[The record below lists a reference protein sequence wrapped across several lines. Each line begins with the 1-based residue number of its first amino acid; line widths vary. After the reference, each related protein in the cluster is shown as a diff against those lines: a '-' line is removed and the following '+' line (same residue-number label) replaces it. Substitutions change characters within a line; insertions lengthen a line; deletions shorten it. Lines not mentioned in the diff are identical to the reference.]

1 MDQLNRVF
9 HPAWSIFFYHFYFS
23 FFPEGDTGPPGGD
36 PDDAESSEN
45 ELTVGAK
52 VAAKKKKTID
62 ITVKSKRFKAK
73 GAKGTGEEKGK
84 NKKELL
90 ELEMRA
96 KAIKSLLEKKV

>member
-1 MDQLNRVF
+1 M
-9 HPAWSIFFYHFYFS
+9 
-23 FFPEGDTGPPGGD
+23 
-36 PDDAESSEN
+36 
-45 ELTVGAK
+45 TVGAK

-96 KAIKSLLEKKV
+96 KAIKSLLEKKVNLYIFKKSRFVL